1 MEEKVIKNE
10 IVLFENQD
18 VKLEVN
24 MKDETVWLSQQQ
36 MALLFNSSRTN
47 IIEHINNIYSEEEL
61 DKVSTCQNFRQV
73 QKEGKRNIARNI
85 PFYNLDMIIS
95 VGYRVK
101 SKNGIVFRKWANK
114 IIKDYLIKGYAVNN
128 KRLEY
133 LEKTIKLLDIAG
145 RINSEL
151 SANEAQSIIKVI
163 NKYSNALN
171 LLDKYDYK
179 KVSKPKGTKNNKK
192 ITYEEC
198 INIINTLRFNNYS
211 DLFALERNNGLKGII
226 DDIYSTFDGS
236 DLYSTVEEKAAN
248 MLYLV
253 TKNHVFI
260 DGNKRIAATLF
271 IYFLNYYGLL
281 YNENGMVIDNN
292 TLVAVTILIAQS
304 DPKEKE
310 VLVDLVMNFLK
321 GE

>member
-1 MEEKVIKNE
+1 
-10 IVLFENQD
+10 
-18 VKLEVN
+18 

-47 IIEHINNIYSEEEL
+47 IIEHINNIYSEKEL

-226 DDIYSTFDGS
+226 DDIYRM
-236 DLYSTVEEKAAN
+236 VA
-248 MLYLV
+248 
-253 TKNHVFI
+253 
-260 DGNKRIAATLF
+260 
-271 IYFLNYYGLL
+271 IY
-281 YNENGMVIDNN
+281 
-292 TLVAVTILIAQS
+292 ILQ
-304 DPKEKE
+304 
-310 VLVDLVMNFLK
+310 
-321 GE
+321 

>member
-24 MKDETVWLSQQQ
+24 MKDETVWLNANQ
-36 MALLFNSSRTN
+36 MSELFGRDSKTIRKHIDNALK
-47 IIEHINNIYSEEEL
+47 EEL
-61 DKVSTCQNFRQV
+61 DNSTVANFATV
-73 QKEGKRNIARNI
+73 QKEGNRNITRNI
-85 PFYNLDMIIS
+85 EYYNLDMIIS

-145 RINSEL
+145 RIDGEL

-281 YNENGMVIDNN
+281 YNEKGMVIDNN
-292 TLVAVTILIAQS
+292 TLVALTILIAQS

>member
-10 IVLFENQD
+10 IVLFENQN

-145 RINSEL
+145 RIDGEL

>member
-1 MEEKVIKNE
+1 MEVKVIKNE

-145 RINSEL
+145 RIDGEL

-281 YNENGMVIDNN
+281 YNKKGMVIDNN